1 MAGSIPAGPTTT
13 QIPQAIAGFFL
24 EFDMSAS
31 CYILYSESLDRF
43 YIGVTT
49 QNIEDRIQ
57 KHNQAQYG
65 KHQYTTATD
74 DWQVYL
80 LIDTVDYV
88 HAIRLERKIKS
99 MKSSKYIRN
108 LKAYPELLD
117 KIIEETKSV

>member
-1 MAGSIPAGPTTT
+1 MKAT
-13 QIPQAIAGFFL
+13 
-24 EFDMSAS
+24 
-31 CYILYSESLDRF
+31 CYILFSENLGKF

-57 KHNQAQYG
+57 KHNHAQYG
-65 KHQYTTATD
+65 NHRYTATAD
-74 DWQVYL
+74 DWETYL
-80 LIDTVDYV
+80 LIDVIDYA
-88 HAIRLERKIKS
+88 HAIRLEKKIKS